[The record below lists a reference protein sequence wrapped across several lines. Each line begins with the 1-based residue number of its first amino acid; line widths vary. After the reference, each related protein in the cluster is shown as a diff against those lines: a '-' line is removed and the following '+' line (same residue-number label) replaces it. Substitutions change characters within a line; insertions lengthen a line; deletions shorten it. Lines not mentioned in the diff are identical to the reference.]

1 MNKLYNNEMVVVK
14 GLSDFFENIGF
25 KLSRPQ
31 AKIVPHIITSII
43 NAENVT
49 TLDISKCYIDDSFL
63 SNQSSIEKK
72 LWRFFNNNKFNG
84 IEFFNSSVRYI
95 INNNIGCMRHNKLVV
110 VLDHMYMKNN
120 FVTLMF
126 TLKVGK
132 QSIPIWFKCDK
143 TKSNRHYEIDELTK
157 KCLFSEKVIFNAI
170 NEVIKLLSPLNAKI
184 TFLADIWFCNL
195 KLMKFI
201 HDKGNYFCIRA
212 KVNSNIRVYIY
223 DKKEKHKI
231 YKKFTDFPVRK
242 HTSLYYENI
251 ELGDFHFKC
260 NLSIARGKLSDDPWF
275 ILSNIEPN
283 LALREYGHRFGAIE
297 MFFKSQKTNGFN
309 LEKTKT
315 RNLHAYE
322 NLYSLVCFAGL
333 WLTIIGIDYTK
344 NYTHVKKNLNIRF
357 VKYDKNKK
365 PIRILSL
372 FNLGLTIFKMCYNSH
387 INFKIKTNMQ
397 LYL

>member
-1 MNKLYNNEMVVVK
+1 MFKLYNNEFDIVK
-14 GLSDFFENIGF
+14 GLSTLFDNLDFN
-25 KLSRPQ
+25 LSKPQ
-31 AKIVPHIITSII
+31 AKIIPHIISSII
-43 NAENVT
+43 NSENIT
-49 TLDISKCYIDDSFL
+49 TLDLSKSFIDDSLL

-72 LWRFFNNNKFNG
+72 LWRFFNNSKFDG
-84 IEFFNSSVRYI
+84 ISFFNSAIKHI
-95 INNNIGCMRHNKLVV
+95 INNAKAIKHNKSVV
-110 VLDHMYMKNN
+110 VMDHMFMKNN

-143 TKSNRHYEIDELTK
+143 TKSNRHHEIDELTK
-157 KCLFSEKVIFNAI
+157 ECLFSEKVILSAI
-170 NEVIKLLSPLNAKI
+170 DYVINLLSPLNTKI
-184 TFLADIWFCNL
+184 TFLADRWFCNL
-195 KLMKFI
+195 KLMKHI
-201 HDKGNYFCIRA
+201 NDLGHYFCIRA
-212 KVNSNIRVYIY
+212 KVNSNIKVYVY

-231 YKKFTDFPVRK
+231 YKKFSDFSIQK
-242 HTSLYYENI
+242 HHSLYYNDL

-283 LALREYGHRFGAIE
+283 QALREYAHRFGAIE

-333 WLTIIGIDYTK
+333 WLTIIGIDYSK
-344 NYTHVKKNLNIRF
+344 NYSNVKKTLNIRF

-372 FNLGLTIFKMCYNSH
+372 FNLGLTIFKRCYNSY
-387 INFKIKTNMQ
+387 INYKIKCNMQ

>member
-1 MNKLYNNEMVVVK
+1 M
-14 GLSDFFENIGF
+14 
-25 KLSRPQ
+25 
-31 AKIVPHIITSII
+31 VPHIITSII

-63 SNQSSIEKK
+63 SNKSSIEKK
-72 LWRFFNNNKFNG
+72 LWRFFNNKFNG
-84 IEFFNSSVRYI
+84 IKFFNSSIKY
-95 INNNIGCMRHNKLVV
+95 INNNNIRCMRLNKLVV
-110 VLDHMYMKNN
+110 VFDHMYMKNN

-157 KCLFSEKVIFNAI
+157 KCLFSEKVIFNGI
-170 NEVIKLLSPLNAKI
+170 NEVIELLSPLNAKI
-184 TFLADIWFCNL
+184 TFLADRWFCNL

-201 HDKGNYFCIRA
+201 HAKGQYFCIRA

-231 YKKFTDFPVRK
+231 YKKFTDFPIRK

-322 NLYSLVCFAGL
+322 NLYSLFCFAGL
-333 WLTIIGIDYTK
+333 WLTINGIDYTK

-372 FNLGLTIFKMCYNSH
+372 FNLGLTIFKMCYNSF
-387 INFKIKTNMQ
+387 INFKIKNNMQ

>member
-1 MNKLYNNEMVVVK
+1 MIKLYNSERVIVK
-14 GLSDFFENIGF
+14 GLNDFFNNINF
-25 KLSRPQ
+25 NLSKPQ
-31 AKIVPHIITSII
+31 KKIIPHIITSII

-49 TLDISKCYIDDSFL
+49 TLDISKCFIDDSFL
-63 SNQSSIEKK
+63 SNQASIEKK
-72 LWRFFNNNKFNG
+72 LWRFFNSNKFNG
-84 IEFFNSSVRYI
+84 IEFFNSSIKYI

-110 VLDHMYMKNN
+110 VMDHMYMKNN

-126 TLKVGK
+126 TLKIGK

-170 NEVIKLLSPLNAKI
+170 NDVISLLSPLNSKI
-184 TFLADIWFCNL
+184 TFLADRWFCNL
-195 KLMKFI
+195 KMMKHI
-201 HDKGNYFCIRA
+201 HDKGHYFCVRA
-212 KVNSNIRVYIY
+212 KVNSNIKIFIY

-231 YKKFTDFPVRK
+231 YKNFTDFNIRK
-242 HTSLYYENI
+242 NSAVYHKDI

-275 ILSNIEPN
+275 ILSNIEAN
-283 LALREYGHRFGAIE
+283 QALREYAHRFGAIE

-344 NYTHVKKNLNIRF
+344 NYNHVKKYLNIRF
-357 VKYDKNKK
+357 VKYSKNNK

-372 FNLGLTIFKMCYNSH
+372 FNLGLTIFKRCYNSY
-387 INFKIKTNMQ
+387 INYKIKTNMQ